1 MLAGQILLEF
11 EHFICELVDVNLQ
24 VMHNL
29 LIIGFWALGL
39 LL

>member
-11 EHFICELVDVNLQ
+11 EYFIGELVDVNLQ

-29 LIIGFWALGL
+29 LIIGFWALVFSL
-39 LL
+39 